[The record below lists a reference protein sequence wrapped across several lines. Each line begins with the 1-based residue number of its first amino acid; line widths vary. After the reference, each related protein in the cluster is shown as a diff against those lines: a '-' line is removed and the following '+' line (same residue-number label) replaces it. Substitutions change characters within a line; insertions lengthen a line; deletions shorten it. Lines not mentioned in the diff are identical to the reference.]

1 MEKRVVFPLTLM
13 IALLIALEIWS
24 VSFNSGAWWD
34 EAVYL
39 GLGRGIM
46 EGRYSMGESGPIE
59 SFRPPLYP
67 FAISAVSWSIEYSR
81 MISVIFSAISILA
94 VYLFVK
100 ENFGKKAALVAS
112 LLLATNAVF
121 LFFSSK
127 VLSESLFIFLSS
139 LALLFFSRWKKTGK
153 YRFILFSGI
162 LSGMCFITRYFATIL
177 IVSVMFYLAFLVAK
191 AGKKKRRILASA
203 CIYLLSFSAVLIP
216 WFGIGAAYY
225 GSPLGSYFYNI
236 EVYSYSDPLSMA
248 DLSWANP
255 FPYFLEFFQLS
266 SLLIAIGLAIFSF
279 RRKWNESG
287 LFLVIIAAFSF
298 AFFIALPHKELRYLL
313 SFSPAF
319 MAIAGYGAACLF
331 EMKRP
336 IRLGAV
342 IIILLAASSGIF
354 YGINMSWNDRYAA
367 SGLIQ
372 ACGYLKEITAENE
385 TIMSSSY
392 PYVYYFSG
400 RRAITISAGGEEMLK
415 TVREGGIRY
424 ILFYRFEPGNPGYA
438 EKYLAESTDFEKTK
452 LFYQWGDSEAVIIYK
467 YKG

>member
-24 VSFNSGAWWD
+24 VSFSSGAWWD
-34 EAVYL
+34 ETVYL
-39 GLGRGIM
+39 GLGQGIT
-46 EGRYSMGESGPIE
+46 EGRYSMDELGPIE

-67 FAISAVSWSIEYSR
+67 FAISAVSWSVTYSR

-94 VYLFVK
+94 IYLFVR
-100 ENFGKKAALVAS
+100 ENFGKKAALLAS

-127 VLSESLFIFLSS
+127 VLSESLFILFSS
-139 LALLFFSRWKKTGK
+139 LALLFFSKWKKTGK
-153 YRFILFSGI
+153 YRSILFSGI

-177 IVSVMFYLAFLVAK
+177 IVSVMFYLMFLVIRT
-191 AGKKKRRILASA
+191 GKRKRRILTSA

-216 WFGIGAAYY
+216 WFAMGVAYY
-225 GSPLGSYFYNI
+225 GSPLGAYFYNM
-236 EVYSYSDPLSMA
+236 EVYSYSGPVSMT

-279 RRKWNESG
+279 RRKWDGPG
-287 LFLVIIAAFSF
+287 LVLVIIAVFSF

-331 EMKRP
+331 ERKGVL
-336 IRLGAV
+336 RLGAV

-367 SGLIQ
+367 SGLIE
-372 ACGYLKEITAENE
+372 ACGYIKEITAENE

-400 RRAITISAGGEEMLK
+400 RRAITISADREEMLK
-415 TVREGGIRY
+415 TVREMGINY
-424 ILFYRFEPGNPGYA
+424 VVLYRFEPGNPGYT
-438 EKYLAESTDFEKTK
+438 EKYLAESPDFERVRS
-452 LFYQWGDSEAVIIYK
+452 FYQWGDSEAAIIYK
-467 YKG
+467 YKR